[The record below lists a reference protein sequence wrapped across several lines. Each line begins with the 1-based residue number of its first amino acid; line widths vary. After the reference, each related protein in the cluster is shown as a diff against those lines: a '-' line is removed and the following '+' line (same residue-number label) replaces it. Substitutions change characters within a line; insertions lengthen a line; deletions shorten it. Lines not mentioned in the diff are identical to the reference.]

1 MKKIKKVTFE
11 TLKSHIFF
19 PPISTPFF
27 ALLGSFFPMG
37 LIGRSI
43 QILTTFCHF
52 LHFFRSIY
60 PNLAPLPPKNQF
72 YPNLAPSKN
81 PLFCKISIFFIF
93 FYPDPPPFHF
103 LNPIPTNK
111 NKKIAKK

>member
-1 MKKIKKVTFE
+1 MTKIC
-11 TLKSHIFF
+11 LKRSSFF

-43 QILTTFCHF
+43 QILTTFSDF
-52 LHFFRSIY
+52 FIFFRSIY
-60 PNLAPLPPKNQF
+60 PYLAVSTPKNPF
-72 YPNLAPSKN
+72 LPYFAVSKN

-93 FYPDPPPFHF
+93 FYPNPFLFHF
-103 LNPIPTNK
+103 LNPNPEQSYKKNK
-111 NKKIAKK
+111 NPHARQ